1 VRSRLWLYP
10 ALLDV
15 PGKNIGTRGALV
27 EGFERRTDVVVPLL
41 VTPFVEEKAIQPWTS
56 GSRRRSLEESS
67 TKAWIERQAIDRH
80 KGEPRP

>member
-1 VRSRLWLYP
+1 
-10 ALLDV
+10 LLGV
-15 PGKNIGTRGALV
+15 PGKNIGTRGASG

-41 VTPFVEEKAIQPWTS
+41 ISPFVEEKAIQPWTS

-67 TKAWIERQAIDRH
+67 TKAWIERLSVDRH